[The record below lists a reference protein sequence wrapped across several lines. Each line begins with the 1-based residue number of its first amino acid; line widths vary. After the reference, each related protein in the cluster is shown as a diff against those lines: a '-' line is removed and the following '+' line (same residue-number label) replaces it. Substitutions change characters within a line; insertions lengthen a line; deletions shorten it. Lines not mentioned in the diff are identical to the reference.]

1 MHVKSGTELMCNL
14 NTSNLIKKLSRIS
27 AELSRGEK
35 YVIKIQMTQPW
46 ESVTVIITCLVRSQD
61 HVGIYHCQKAL
72 EHLLQLQQH
81 QNEEEKI
88 NHALDITG

>member
-1 MHVKSGTELMCNL
+1 MQSFPEGD
-14 NTSNLIKKLSRIS
+14 R
-27 AELSRGEK
+27 EK
-35 YVIKIQMTQPW
+35 KIQLTQPW

-61 HVGIYHCQKAL
+61 HAGICHCQKAL

-88 NHALDITG
+88 NHALDVPG

>member
-1 MHVKSGTELMCNL
+1 MCDS
-14 NTSNLIKKLSRIS
+14 NTSCHIKKLSRKYV
-27 AELSRGEK
+27 ELSRGGGE
-35 YVIKIQMTQPW
+35 KIQPSQPW

-61 HVGIYHCQKAL
+61 HAGNCHCRKAL

-81 QNEEEKI
+81 QNEGENI